1 MTEVRQDMSRP
12 EAGLLGEMFRRAV
25 DAVQPARCLGAHLPD
40 IPAGDLIII
49 GAGKAA
55 AAMTRVAVNRYGDTA
70 RGVVV
75 TRYGH
80 GQKENRIGSIDVIEA
95 GHPISDQ
102 AGVTAA
108 NRILELVRNCGPR
121 DLILCF
127 LSGGGSALLS
137 LPAPGLSLDDKQKVT
152 RALIARGATIGEIN
166 CVRKHLSAVKGGRL
180 AAAAYPAPIV
190 TLAISDV
197 AGDDPSVIASGPT
210 VADPTTF
217 ADALEVMEKF
227 GIDPLSHVARYLRK
241 ASDETPKPGDPSLES
256 ASFRIVAD
264 ADRALAAAAHV
275 AEEVGIE
282 SIMLGDAIEGE
293 AREVARAHG
302 VLAREYGARGKASV
316 LLSGGETTVTIQGT
330 GDGGPNTEYALAL
343 AIELAGTD
351 GISAIACDT
360 DGIDGSRDNAGAM
373 VFPDTL
379 SRARTLGLEP
389 EKYLDNNDS
398 YGFFALLEDLVKPGP
413 TLTNVNDFR
422 AILIDPT

>member
-1 MTEVRQDMSRP
+1 MTGARQDMSRP
-12 EAGLLGEMFRRAV
+12 EAELLGEMFRRAV
-25 DAVQPARCLGAHLPD
+25 DAVQPSRCLGTHLPD
-40 IPAGDLIII
+40 IPAGDLVII

-55 AAMTRVAVNRYGDTA
+55 TAMARVAVKRYGDTA

-95 GHPISDQ
+95 GHPIPDQ

-180 AAAAYPAPIV
+180 AAAAHPAPIV

-217 ADALEVMEKF
+217 TDALGVLEKF
-227 GIDPLSHVARYLRK
+227 GIDPLSHVARHLRR
-241 ASDETPKPGDPSLES
+241 ASDETPKPGDPSLEA

-275 AEEVGIE
+275 AEEAGIE
-282 SIMLGDAIEGE
+282 PIVLGDAIEGE

-343 AIELAGTD
+343 AIELSGTD

-360 DGIDGSRDNAGAM
+360 DGIDGSKDNAGAM